1 MKSFAILSTSFMLS
15 ACVTTGGR
23 VDTLNIYNKSPIQ
36 IGAEVFKADKLPA
49 PTVLVMHGCGGVD
62 AHHLQWAN
70 QLQQWGFNAVVI
82 DSFTT
87 RSVSSACTKVM
98 NVPPLQRAIDAHLAA
113 KWVMSQEW
121 SEKKV
126 GVLGFSHGAWAT
138 LYASTQQDAE
148 REIGASYLTS
158 AVAFYPYCETSL
170 NFLSRKLPLQIH
182 IGQDD
187 DWTPATMCKDLA
199 RNWNL
204 VKTILSMSVL
214 TTDSTGS
221 KPIKASRVQTV
232 VLCACGPSAQILKP
246 IGHQEDTC
254 VNFLTR
260 HCADRR
266 SCAQRQPEVNGSR
279 IPAKA

>member
-158 AVAFYPYCETSL
+158 AVAFYPYCETTL

-204 VKTILSMSVL
+204 GENHFEYERAHHGFDRLNTDQSVQGTDGGALRMRTLRSDPQANRAARGHVRQFFDKTL
-214 TTDSTGS
+214 
-221 KPIKASRVQTV
+221 R
-232 VLCACGPSAQILKP
+232 
-246 IGHQEDTC
+246 
-254 VNFLTR
+254 
-260 HCADRR
+260 
-266 SCAQRQPEVNGSR
+266 
-279 IPAKA
+279 